1 METAMDFSSTL
12 RQPTG
17 MRVLVLDDVES
28 QRAAMKDALNCIGV
42 QEVLC
47 AVNCRE
53 ALGIMEAA
61 ENYRFDAVLC
71 SLDMV
76 SKDSECLMRNAGQR
90 IDGYILMSDF
100 AKEIVAAPND
110 IEREYK
116 VNVLGLVP
124 KQADLHM
131 LEQLLTKHAEVARPP
146 THDVALPDWSH
157 DELCNALHD
166 GQFVPYFQP
175 KVELRSGR
183 PVGVEVLARWHHPKF
198 GLIEPASFI
207 PTIERFG
214 LADQLFDHL
223 FKQAL
228 ESAQEW
234 AARHWDIGM
243 AINVTP
249 STLQDTQLP
258 ERLKSSVE
266 QHGLDPSLV
275 TLELT
280 ETMAVDQP
288 ERVRESVLQLR
299 AYGFKLSVD
308 DFGTGYSGLQQL
320 NSLPF
325 TELKIDRSFVAGMME
340 REKSIAILESI
351 VGLANRLCLNI
362 VAEGIET
369 RGELEF
375 IQSLGCRLGQAF
387 MFARPMP
394 QERLIGYLDH
404 ELESPIP
411 A

>member
-1 METAMDFSSTL
+1 MESASPLQRSN
-12 RQPTG
+12 G

-28 QRAAMKDALNCIGV
+28 QRAAMQEALYSIGV

-53 ALGIMEAA
+53 ALGIMENAG
-61 ENYRFDAVLC
+61 NFRFDAVLC
-71 SLDMV
+71 SLDMI
-76 SKDSECLMRNAGQR
+76 SKDSECLMRKAGQR
-90 IDGYILMSDF
+90 IAGYILMSDF
-100 AKEIVAAPND
+100 AREVVAAPD
-110 IEREYK
+110 DLEREYK
-116 VNVLGLVP
+116 VNVLGVVP
-124 KQADLHM
+124 KQADLAI
-131 LEQLLTKHAEVARPP
+131 LERLLSKHSKAARPP
-146 THDVALPDWSH
+146 EPVAVLPEWSVE
-157 DELCNALHD
+157 ELRTALQD

-175 KVELRSGR
+175 KVELRSGI
-183 PVGVEVLARWHHPKF
+183 PVGVEVLARWHHPQY

-207 PTIERFG
+207 GAIERHG
-214 LADQLFDHL
+214 LVDQLFDHL
-223 FKQAL
+223 FGQAL

-234 AARHWDIGM
+234 AARRWDIGM

-258 ERLKSSVE
+258 DRMKQRVE
-266 QHGLDPSLV
+266 QHGLDPNHV

-280 ETMAVDQP
+280 ESMSVDQP
-288 ERVRESVLQLR
+288 DRLRESVLRLR

-325 TELKIDRSFVAGMME
+325 TELKIDRSFVAGIME
-340 REKSIAILESI
+340 QEKSVAILESI
-351 VGLANRLCLNI
+351 VGLANRLCLNT

-394 QERLIGYLDH
+394 QEHLIGYLTH
-404 ELESPIP
+404 ELESPV
-411 A
+411 AA